1 MHEPLVSRLLPLVR
15 RTQRPAWALSPL
27 RCSDHPRTSDLKPR
41 LARLVPQRGATF
53 TSQRLNDKHGV
64 TLPDEITRQP
74 SFKQQ
79 VFDQSIA
86 LSRSRMNDSTE
97 LKCALFNADG
107 STAFKETRLTKAEV
121 AQQYGINGRD
131 LRNADLVSEGIPHV
145 LVRPSAIF
153 ISFFTLRLLIQCD
166 RALLFLLG
174 NETDGLKMQDVFEH
188 NLQSRVR
195 TEKGSGFTPN
205 LPFELRVVDAA
216 LASVTAIL
224 EAEHLILRGQVEK
237 RLEDSKQEDVVHLAL
252 RELLEHG
259 KKLAVIEQRARQV
272 RSALQ
277 ELLNNDEDLAT
288 MYLTDRQAGNPHAI
302 ADHQEVEYLLEA
314 YYKNADAIA
323 ESSGA
328 LVEEVNRT
336 ARAIKS
342 ILDVRRNQIMIFEAH
357 LEIWMLGFAV
367 STFVAGL
374 VGMNVINYM
383 EDSPYAFVWLT
394 SGCVVA
400 TLLISRIGMA
410 KLRKFRKMQL

>member
-1 MHEPLVSRLLPLVR
+1 MHEPLLPRFFSLLQG
-15 RTQRPAWALSPL
+15 TRPAWTPWSRCSHRTGTHFSPRISPL
-27 RCSDHPRTSDLKPR
+27 VST
-41 LARLVPQRGATF
+41 RGATL
-53 TSQRLNDKHGV
+53 TSRRLNDNHDIR
-64 TLPDEITRQP
+64 LPEEISKQN

-86 LSRSRMNDSTE
+86 LSRSRMNESTE
-97 LKCALFNADG
+97 LKCALFNANG

-121 AQQYGINGRD
+121 AQQYGIDGRD
-131 LRNADLVSEGIPHV
+131 LRNADLISEGIPHI

-153 ISFFTLRLLIQCD
+153 ISIFTLRLLIQCD
-166 RALLFLLG
+166 GALLFLLDS
-174 NETDGLKMQDVFEH
+174 ETDGVKMQDVFEH

-195 TEKGSGFTPN
+195 TEMGLGSSPS

-224 EAEHLILRGQVEK
+224 EAEHLILRGEVEK
-237 RLEDSKQEDVVHLAL
+237 RLQDSKQEDVVHLAL

-259 KKLAVIEQRARQV
+259 KNLVTIEQRARQV

-277 ELLNNDEDLAT
+277 ELLNNDDDLAT
-288 MYLTDRQAGNPHAI
+288 MYLTDRQAGRPHAI
-302 ADHQEVEYLLEA
+302 EDHQEVEYLLEA

-328 LVEEVNRT
+328 LVDEVNRT
-336 ARAIKS
+336 ARAIQS

-357 LEIWMLGFAV
+357 IEIWMLGFAV

-374 VGMNVINYM
+374 IGMNVVNYM
-383 EDSPYAFVWLT
+383 EHTPYAIVWLA
-394 SGCVVA
+394 SGCVIA
-400 TLLISRIGMA
+400 TLLISRIGMW
-410 KLRKFRKMQL
+410 KLRKVRKMQL